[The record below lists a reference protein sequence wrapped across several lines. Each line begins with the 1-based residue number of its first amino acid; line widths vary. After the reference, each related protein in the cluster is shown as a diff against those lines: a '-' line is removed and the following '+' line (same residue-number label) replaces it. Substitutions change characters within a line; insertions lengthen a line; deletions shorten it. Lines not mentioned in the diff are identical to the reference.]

1 MSEKELDSSI
11 NNYIEVKSNNI
22 KQLDWDMAIG
32 LQEVDNLKPSKYL
45 EKLLKENVI
54 GEKTIYEVEQEIK
67 KYYSEADNNVL
78 GAKAV
83 ALFKDIKKF
92 IENPKH
98 LCGDMSIDDLMVGH
112 SYFMAKNED
121 ELLDKVEYEI
131 VPLINEYIND
141 GILNVKSD
149 EKKIAFD
156 SWCSLTPIPEFADE
170 DDEENK

>member
-1 MSEKELDSSI
+1 MRRRFAFVTLKSQDS
-11 NNYIEVKSNNI
+11 V
-22 KQLDWDMAIG
+22 
-32 LQEVDNLKPSKYL
+32 
-45 EKLLKENVI
+45 
-54 GEKTIYEVEQEIK
+54 IK